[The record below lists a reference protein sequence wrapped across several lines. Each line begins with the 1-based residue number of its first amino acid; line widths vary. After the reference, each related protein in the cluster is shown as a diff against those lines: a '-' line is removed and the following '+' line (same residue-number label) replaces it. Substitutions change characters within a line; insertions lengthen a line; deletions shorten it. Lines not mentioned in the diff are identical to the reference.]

1 MRIWLVFAAVLGFL
15 SVALGAFGAHGMTDP
30 KAQAWLRTAAEYG
43 LAHVLAA
50 LLCGVLLRQGAGAA
64 AGVAAPLFLLGVV
77 VFCGSLAAMAF
88 GAPRWL
94 GAVTPIGGLL
104 FLAGWAMLGW
114 SLLRL
119 EP

>member
-1 MRIWLVFAAVLGFL
+1 MRIWLVLATVLGFL
-15 SVALGAFGAHGMTDP
+15 SVALGAFGAHGLADP

-50 LLCGVLLRQGAGAA
+50 LLCGVLLRQGVGANL
-64 AGVAAPLFLLGVV
+64 AAPLFLLGVV
-77 VFCGSLAAMAF
+77 VFSGSLTAMAL

-104 FLAGWAMLGW
+104 LLAGWAVLGW
-114 SLLRL
+114 SLLR
-119 EP
+119 PQP